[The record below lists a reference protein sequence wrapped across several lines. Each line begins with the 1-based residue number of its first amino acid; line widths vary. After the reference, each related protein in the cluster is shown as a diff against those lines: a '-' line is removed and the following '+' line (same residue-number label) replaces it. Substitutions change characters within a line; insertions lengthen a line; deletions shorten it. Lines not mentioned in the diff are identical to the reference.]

1 MGWSLNSKKWDQE
14 EDMNYFQ
21 KQVKTCNNMLTGED
35 RTKWKY
41 ADGVKILK
49 EKDEVYL

>member
-1 MGWSLNSKKWDQE
+1 MRSRGGHEL
-14 EDMNYFQ
+14 FP
-21 KQVKTCNNMLTGED
+21 KTGENCNNMLTGED

-49 EKDEVYL
+49 EKD